1 MLNNGMAL
9 RTGFTLIETMVA
21 ITIMTLATL
30 APFAAVQQVIRA
42 TSLSRDQL
50 IASSLA
56 QEAIEYVRFVR
67 YTNWLQ
73 TEGQGLGGYVPL
85 RGLNG
90 TNGPNCTAGRLCTVD
105 ARVAPYAGGILQ
117 GVDAC
122 GAPSQSACTKLHI
135 TPEGLYTQSAT
146 GNTPTVYTR
155 SLTVSDTSASGYVT
169 VSVTVSWENRGAYSI
184 TLTEELYD
192 WL

>member
-1 MLNNGMAL
+1 MTT
-9 RTGFTLIETMVA
+9 RSGFTLIETMVA

-90 TNGPNCTAGRLCTVD
+90 TSGPNCTGGRLCTVD
-105 ARVAPYAGGILQ
+105 ARIAPYSGGTLQ
-117 GVDAC
+117 GVEAC
-122 GAPSQSACTKLHI
+122 GAPSQSVCSKLHL
-135 TPEGLYTQSAT
+135 TSEGLYTQSAT

-169 VSVTVSWENRGAYSI
+169 VSVTVSWENRGANSI
-184 TLTEELYD
+184 TISEELYD